1 MYLTFSYLVLHVG
14 HDLLQ
19 AVLSLLGMIRTAI
32 IKVEDLLPLLDNL
45 LRYQRYV
52 NGEAVASASLPS
64 SLTDPAAADL
74 IQAASGVGA
83 LVAAEG
89 EDKGSNVVGLEGIDH
104 LLGHDGGGHGSAG
117 VGGNGVD
124 VDAVLE
130 ALESQSTGEAKNTA
144 FL

>member
-1 MYLTFSYLVLHVG
+1 
-14 HDLLQ
+14 
-19 AVLSLLGMIRTAI
+19 MIRTAI
-32 IKVEDLLPLLDNL
+32 VKVDNLLPLLDDL
-45 LRYQRYV
+45 LRHQRHV
-52 NGEAVASASLPS
+52 DGEAVAAGSLPS
-64 SLTDPAAADL
+64 SLADPTAADL
-74 IQAASGVGA
+74 VQAASGVGA

-89 EDKGSNVVGLEGIDH
+89 EDKGSNVVRLEGIDH

-130 ALESQSTGEAKNTA
+130 ALEGQSAGEAKNTA